1 MVSLAADFCMV
12 QIEAR
17 CHAPRTYADA
27 SRHHFMNATST
38 VDSLEN
44 ALAAV
49 LILDVHTH
57 LCGAKLAA
65 RGLHDVLLYHML
77 VSDLYSAGCPSG
89 ARLTQFPNWVTEAE
103 AHQRLQEALPY
114 LRYVQNTSS
123 WWGVRTI
130 LRDLYQWNEPIT
142 PYNWQRLDD
151 LVRERADDGAW
162 ARSILKRVNIRRTCA
177 EYCRRGQGEA
187 DDILQY
193 SLEWGM
199 FMRAQW
205 GEYDTAV
212 YDLERTWGRPP
223 EAPVAI
229 LGGGARPA
237 PDRTIKTLDDVHAAI
252 EHYVGS
258 IPYDEVISTAT
269 GVSTDIDYRLPTDK
283 EMAAALKRRAKAGP
297 VERDI
302 YAAYIGEA
310 FLAALE
316 KRADEIVFQ
325 FSLGAEPLPF
335 ETASRISQKT
345 LAQLAEIVG
354 RHPKLRF
361 QCFVSSRHANQTLC
375 TLCRELPNFSLAG
388 FWWHNFFPGAICQ
401 VMTERLD
408 MVPVNRQVGFFSDAY
423 VVEWSYAKAVIVR
436 KQMARVLAEK
446 VAQGQYSLEEAINIA
461 REILFETPQ
470 TLAGMTPTLGKARA

>member
-1 MVSLAADFCMV
+1 MNTLSL
-12 QIEAR
+12 
-17 CHAPRTYADA
+17 
-27 SRHHFMNATST
+27 

-49 LILDVHTH
+49 PVLDVHTH

-65 RGLHDVLLYHML
+65 RGLHDILLYHMV
-77 VSDLYSAGCPSG
+77 VSDLYAAGCPSG
-89 ARLTQFPNWVTEAE
+89 ARLTQFPNWAAPAE
-103 AHQRLQEALPY
+103 AHQRIQEALPH
-114 LRYVQNTSS
+114 LRYIQNTSG
-123 WWGVRTI
+123 WWGVRII
-130 LRDLYQWNEPIT
+130 LRDLYDWDEPIT
-142 PYNWQRLDD
+142 PYNWRRLDD

-162 ARSILKRVNIRRTCA
+162 ARSILKRVNIQRTCA
-177 EYCRRGQGEA
+177 EYCRRGQGEG

-229 LGGGARPA
+229 LGNAARPA
-237 PDRTIKTLDDVHAAI
+237 TDRTIKTLDDVHAAI
-252 EHYVGS
+252 KHYVDS
-258 IPYDEVISTAT
+258 IPYQQVVSTAT
-269 GVSTDIDYRLPTDK
+269 GLSTDIDYRLPSDK

-297 VERDI
+297 AERDI

-316 KRADEIVFQ
+316 KRGNEILFQ
-325 FSLGAEPLPF
+325 FSLGAEPLPY
-335 ETASRISQKT
+335 ETASRIAQKT
-345 LAQLAEIVG
+345 LGQLAEIVG

-361 QCFVSSRHANQTLC
+361 QCFISSRHANQTLC
-375 TLCRELPNFSLAG
+375 TMCRELPNFSLAG
-388 FWWHNFFPGAICQ
+388 FWWHNFFPGAIRH

-408 MVPVNRQVGFFSDAY
+408 MVPVNKQVGFFSDAY
-423 VVEWSYAKAVIVR
+423 VVEWSYAKAIIVR
-436 KQMARVLAEK
+436 KQMAQVLAEK
-446 VAQGQYSLEEAINIA
+446 VAQGQYSLPEAIQVA
-461 REILFETPQ
+461 RELLFETPQ
-470 TLAGMTPTLGKARA
+470 SLCGMTPVPGKAKA